1 MAEPILT
8 EERVKQWA
16 LETIDRIIAG
26 VVGQDVQLPTQLEIT
41 VDMKL
46 QTFSVEF
53 PWSWTYYEH
62 KDTSGKPTGRVTD
75 HLDFM

>member
-41 VDMKL
+41 VDMEL

-53 PWSWTYYEH
+53 PWSWTYYEY
-62 KDTSGKPTGRVTD
+62 KDKNGKPTGKVTD